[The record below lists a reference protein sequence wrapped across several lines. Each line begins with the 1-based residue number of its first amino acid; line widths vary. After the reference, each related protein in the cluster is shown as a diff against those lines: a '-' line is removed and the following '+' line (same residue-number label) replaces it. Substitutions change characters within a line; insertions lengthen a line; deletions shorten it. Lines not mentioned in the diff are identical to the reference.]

1 MSWPSVDRVY
11 CLVRAESDEAADL
24 RITES
29 LRAARLEVAD
39 LETRLKVFALA
50 SDLGQSRLGL
60 NDQQYEA
67 LRTSVTDIIH
77 GAWAVNFNLSLSSF
91 ENPCIASVSHLLD
104 LAICSPLHPKPR
116 FSFISSIATVLFAT
130 AQGGVKEARYGLET
144 ATPMG
149 YGQSKW
155 VAEEICSAAAKYAA
169 QKGVDLSVQI
179 LRVGQVVGDKKH
191 GIWNPKE
198 AIPLTVQ
205 TALSTGALP
214 VGDGSDVHFWLP
226 VDVSAAAI
234 VELAFRSR
242 SHDESG
248 EARVFHVSNTTPLRW
263 TTEFLS
269 ALASNNLSFEAVPP
283 QEWLRRL
290 ESAVPNHR
298 LLQFFKRT
306 YGAARDEQAP
316 KRAEGPVD
324 MSEARKYSSAL
335 RSVTKIDEELVGKFL
350 NYWLGLEAWR
360 SIQKAPDAVG
370 QARAPL
376 VGRRDSGVGIG
387 KI

>member
-1 MSWPSVDRVY
+1 M
-11 CLVRAESDEAADL
+11 AD
-24 RITES
+24 
-29 LRAARLEVAD
+29 V
-39 LETRLKVFALA
+39 ETRLKIVSLA
-50 SDLGQSRLGL
+50 SDLGQPHLGL

-116 FSFISSIATVLFAT
+116 FSFISSLATVASAM
-130 AQGGVKEARYGLET
+130 AQGGVKEIRYGPEV
-144 ATPMG
+144 AVQMG

-155 VAEEICSAAAKYAA
+155 VAEEICSAAAKYAV
-169 QKGVDLSVQI
+169 QKGVDFPVQI
-179 LRVGQVVGDKKH
+179 LRVGQVVGDTDH

-214 VGDGSDVHFWLP
+214 VRDGRDTNFWLP
-226 VDVSAAAI
+226 VDIAAAAI

-242 SHDESG
+242 SDDEG
-248 EARVFHVSNTTPLRW
+248 EEARVFHVSNTIPLRW
-263 TTEFLS
+263 NTEFLP

-290 ESAVPNHR
+290 ENAVPNHR

-316 KRAEGPVD
+316 KRAEGAVD
-324 MSEARKYSSAL
+324 MSEAWKYSSAL
-335 RSVTKIDEELVGKFL
+335 RGVTKIDEGLVGKFL
-350 NYWLGLEAWR
+350 NYWLGLKAWR
-360 SIQKAPDAVG
+360 SIQKPPDTVG
-370 QARAPL
+370 QATAPGG
-376 VGRRDSGVGIG
+376 GRRDSGVGIG